1 MPRLALISNLG
12 GCGRTSLTAHLAS
25 AFVERG
31 RRVLALE
38 CDPANMLGL
47 HLGLEQA
54 PEAGWAGPCLAG
66 QSWTGAALQ
75 NSERIAFL
83 PFGRLSP
90 GALVELETTLAR
102 EPRWLERQLATVPEL
117 AGALVLLD
125 TPPLPS
131 PFARQALAA
140 ADFVLVVLEADGR
153 SLARLPALQEWLEAL
168 APGRPHAVLVSRL
181 DSSLPLE
188 RDFLAVLQ
196 YRLGERFLPYPVH
209 RDEAV
214 RLAFACCV
222 SLWEGH
228 PHSQALRDLAG
239 VAGWLEAQPALAGA
253 RP

>member
-1 MPRLALISNLG
+1 MPRLALISNLD
-12 GCGRTSLTAHLAS
+12 GCGRTSLAVHLAS

-38 CDPANMLGL
+38 CDPANLLGL

-54 PEAGWAGPCLAG
+54 PERGWASLLQEGRP
-66 QSWTGAALQ
+66 WTGAALQ
-75 NSERIAFL
+75 NSEGVVFL
-83 PFGRLSP
+83 PFGSLAP
-90 GALVELETTLAR
+90 AALAGLEATLAR
-102 EPRWLERQLATVPEL
+102 EPCWLADEL
-117 AGALVLLD
+117 AAVPDLADALVLLD
-125 TPPLPS
+125 TPALPS
-131 PFARQALAA
+131 PFARQALGA

-153 SLARLPALQEWLEAL
+153 SLVQLPVLQAWLDAL
-168 APGRPHAVLVSRL
+168 ARGRPHAVLVNRL

-196 YRLGERFLPYPVH
+196 QRLGERFLPYPVH

-222 SLWEGH
+222 SLCEGH